1 MKRSIRTA
9 LSFPHVAAALAIALT
24 SVAAPCVMAQTS
36 KVDIAVAR
44 EQIKAAR
51 MAYVA
56 DVMKFTAD
64 EGNAFWPLYG
74 EYRTAMDRVADDL
87 LKVVLKYAD
96 VYPNVP
102 PEQARQLLKDYLSVE
117 KKFVE
122 TQAEYLEK
130 IANTITPAR
139 ALLLVQLENRLD
151 LALRSQLAEAVPLI
165 PAPTK

>member
-1 MKRSIRTA
+1 MKPSIRTA
-9 LSFPHVAAALAIALT
+9 PRFQPVFVALAIVLA
-24 SVAAPCVMAQTS
+24 SVVAPCAMAQTS

-44 EQIKAAR
+44 EQLKAAR

-56 DVMKFTAD
+56 DVMKFTAE

-74 EYRTAMDRVADDL
+74 EYRNAMDRVGDEL

-102 PEQARQLLKDYLSVE
+102 PEQARQSLKDYLAVDQ
-117 KKFVE
+117 KFVE
-122 TQAEYLEK
+122 TRAECLER
-130 IANTITPAR
+130 ISRTLTPAR
-139 ALLLVQLENRLD
+139 ALLLVQVENRLD
-151 LALRSQLAEAVPLI
+151 LALRSQLAEAVPPI